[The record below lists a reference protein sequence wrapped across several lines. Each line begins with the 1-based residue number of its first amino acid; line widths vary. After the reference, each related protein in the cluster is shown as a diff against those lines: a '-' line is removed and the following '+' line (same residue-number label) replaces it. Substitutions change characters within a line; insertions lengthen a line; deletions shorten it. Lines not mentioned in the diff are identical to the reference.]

1 MIEVVCSE
9 GGMKMD
15 GISVMWLNQII
26 GQFKGTKVYENL
38 TPRQKEEI
46 DDMTKKVNDFLGE
59 SKPLY

>member
-1 MIEVVCSE
+1 
-9 GGMKMD
+9 MKMD
-15 GISVMWLNQII
+15 GISIMWMNQII
-26 GQFKGTKVYENL
+26 GNFKGTKVYEDL

>member
-1 MIEVVCSE
+1 MR
-9 GGMKMD
+9 MD
-15 GISVMWLNQII
+15 GISIMWLNQII
-26 GQFKGTKVYENL
+26 GSFKGTKVYEDL